1 MCRAAAEI
9 YERGKEKMTVFR
21 GLINTGLDLA
31 SEILGYCGEEDAK
44 AIVDAIVNAL
54 PDWMS
59 V

>member
-1 MCRAAAEI
+1 MK
-9 YERGKEKMTVFR
+9 GVKKKMTVFR

-44 AIVDAIVNAL
+44 AIVDTIVNAL